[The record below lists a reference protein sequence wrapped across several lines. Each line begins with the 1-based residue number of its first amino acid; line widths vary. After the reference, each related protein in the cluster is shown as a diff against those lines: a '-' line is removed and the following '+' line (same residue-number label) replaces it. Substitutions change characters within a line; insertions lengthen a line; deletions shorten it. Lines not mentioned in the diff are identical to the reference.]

1 MRLVLSAIAAALL
14 SLTGAALAQPLD
26 SGGSPTAPNAAKSTP
41 PPAERPKVA
50 CREDGDFGQWIE
62 GIKQEAE
69 AQGVERRTIEAA
81 LKGIQPDPRI
91 LARDHGQ
98 AVFLQ
103 SFLQF
108 SDRMV
113 NDYRLSRGR
122 QEIAKRKDLFARIE
136 RDFGVPAPPIVAL
149 WGLESDF
156 GTSKGKY
163 ETLRALVTL
172 SYDCRRWSEFRMQLI
187 DALRLIQRGDLKPA
201 AMVGDW
207 AGEMGPMQF
216 TASDYYEVAIDYDG
230 NGKADLI
237 NSIPD
242 MLASTANYF
251 QRQGWRRG
259 EPWLQEVRLPAT
271 MRWEEADIAITH
283 PRSQWAD
290 WGVSSA
296 NGKPLP
302 SDELPASLLLPMGHT
317 GPAFLVYAN
326 FRIFLRWNQA
336 LVYATSMAYLATR
349 LDGAPPAARGTV
361 SLTPLQ
367 RPQNIEL
374 QQLLI
379 ARNYLTGEADGKI
392 GRSTRAGIKAAQLA
406 LGLPADSYPTTELI
420 DRLRANR

>member
-1 MRLVLSAIAAALL
+1 
-14 SLTGAALAQPLD
+14 
-26 SGGSPTAPNAAKSTP
+26 
-41 PPAERPKVA
+41 
-50 CREDGDFGQWIE
+50 
-62 GIKQEAE
+62 
-69 AQGVERRTIEAA
+69 
-81 LKGIQPDPRI
+81 
-91 LARDHGQ
+91 
-98 AVFLQ
+98 
-103 SFLQF
+103 
-108 SDRMV
+108 
-113 NDYRLSRGR
+113 
-122 QEIAKRKDLFARIE
+122 
-136 RDFGVPAPPIVAL
+136 
-149 WGLESDF
+149 
-156 GTSKGKY
+156 
-163 ETLRALVTL
+163 
-172 SYDCRRWSEFRMQLI
+172 
-187 DALRLIQRGDLKPA
+187 
-201 AMVGDW
+201 
-207 AGEMGPMQF
+207 MGPMQF

-406 LGLPADSYPTTELI
+406 LGLPADSYPTAELI